1 MLCLLRATS
10 MPNSAPDFTKEYL
23 PQSELVDW
31 LCTLGGNSAFG
42 RRNILEQIRFA
53 REKGELPQ
61 FKWKKDKRSL
71 EVRPFLSWAANKK
84 GWSQVIRATPGVSI
98 SKSVLVSGVEATA
111 IIRSPYVGTPDSTR
125 IKMLEENN
133 QKLKSEIEWLR
144 GEMNNSRT
152 GEKYFPEKEEKS
164 KSLWRQS
171 FQSEIQK

>member
-1 MLCLLRATS
+1 MS
-10 MPNSAPDFTKEYL
+10 DSVPNFTKKYL
-23 PQSELVDW
+23 PQSEIVGW

-42 RRNILEQIRFA
+42 RRNILEQIRIA
-53 REKGELPQ
+53 RKKGELPQ

-84 GWSQVIRATPGVSI
+84 GWSQVIRATPGVPI

-111 IIRSPYVGTPDSTR
+111 ITRSPYAGSPGSTR

>member
-1 MLCLLRATS
+1 

-42 RRNILEQIRFA
+42 RRNILEQIRLA
-53 REKGELPQ
+53 RKKGELPQ

-84 GWSQVIRATPGVSI
+84 GWSQVIRATRGVSI

-111 IIRSPYVGTPDSTR
+111 ITRSPYVGSPDSAR
-125 IKMLEENN
+125 IKKLEENN
-133 QKLKSEIEWLR
+133 QKLKSEIEWLKR
-144 GEMNNSRT
+144 QLNKPLPI
-152 GEKYFPEKEEKS
+152 EKYFPEMVEKS
-164 KSLWRQS
+164 KSLWRQT

>member
-1 MLCLLRATS
+1 MSYLLRVTS
-10 MPNSAPDFTKEYL
+10 MPKSAPDFTKEYL

-42 RRNILEQIRFA
+42 RRNILEQIRLA

-84 GWSQVIRATPGVSI
+84 GWSQVIRATRGVSI

-111 IIRSPYVGTPDSTR
+111 ITRSPYVGSPDSVQ
-125 IKMLEENN
+125 IKKLEENN
-133 QKLKSEIEWLR
+133 QKLKSEIEWLKR
-144 GEMNNSRT
+144 QLNKPRPI
-152 GEKYFPEKEEKS
+152 EKYFPEMAEKS
-164 KSLWRQS
+164 KSLWRQT

>member
-1 MLCLLRATS
+1 MSDS
-10 MPNSAPDFTKEYL
+10 MPNFTKKYL
-23 PQSELVDW
+23 PQSEIVGW
-31 LCTLGGNSAFG
+31 LCTLGENSAFE

-53 REKGELPQ
+53 RKKGELPQ

-84 GWSQVIRATPGVSI
+84 GWSQVIRATRGVSI

-144 GEMNNSRT
+144 REMNNSRT